1 MFHSLWCLAAQRKGM
16 VIKMS
21 KTTSQDI
28 QATLWKAAGTF
39 RGTIDAANYKD
50 FVLSMLFLKY
60 LDDTYKEFLRELE
73 EKYKGNQIRIDRA
86 KKNLPFVLG
95 EKERFDYLY
104 DNRFDPKIGE
114 MINTALQGIQDSN
127 TELRGVFRSINFNSE
142 SMLGNPQQKVTKLRT
157 LLEDFK
163 PLCLEPSQI
172 EVGPGED
179 PAYVIG
185 DAYEY
190 MVGEFAAE
198 AGKKAGSFFTPSMVS
213 ELMGM
218 LTGPRAG
225 DSIYDPTCGSAS
237 LLIRTARQAG
247 NLDQVAIYGQEMNG
261 SSWSMA
267 RMNLFIHGIHVNPND
282 IAWGDTLAN
291 PQHLDSDGNLKQFDV
306 IVANMPFSLDKWAEG
321 FNPGGQEDGSSD
333 KEKKFKMTANLDRFH
348 RFDWGVPPASKG
360 DWAFLLHMLHSLR
373 SNGRMAAVVPHGVL
387 FRGSAE
393 GRIRQTVIEK
403 NLLDAVIG
411 LPANLFYGT
420 SIPACILVFKK
431 NRATSDVLFIDASG
445 KDANGNP
452 RYRKDK
458 NQNKLEK
465 SHIDDIF
472 RAYTER
478 VDVERFAH
486 VASFEEIQANE
497 FNLNIPRYV
506 DTFEEEELIDIEEVQ
521 GNIER
526 IKAEIAVVEAQMAQY
541 LKELGL

>member
-1 MFHSLWCLAAQRKGM
+1 
-16 VIKMS
+16 MS

-28 QATLWKAAGTF
+28 KATLWKAAGTF

-60 LDDTYKEFLRELE
+60 LDDTYKEFLRDLE
-73 EKYKGNQIRIDRA
+73 ERYKGNQVRIERA

-104 DNRFDPKIGE
+104 ENRFDPKIGE
-114 MINTALQGIQDSN
+114 MINTALQGIDQ
-127 TELRGVFRSINFNSE
+127 L
-142 SMLGNPQQKVTKLRT
+142 
-157 LLEDFK
+157 DF
-163 PLCLEPSQI
+163 
-172 EVGPGED
+172 V
-179 PAYVIG
+179 YVIG

-213 ELMGM
+213 ELMGK
-218 LTGPRAG
+218 LTAPRAG

-321 FNPGGQEDGSSD
+321 FNPGGQEDSGSD
-333 KEKKFKMTANLDRFH
+333 KGKKFKMTANLDRFH

-373 SNGRMAAVVPHGVL
+373 SNGRMASVVPHGVL

-445 KDANGNP
+445 KDAEGKL

-458 NQNKLEK
+458 NQNKLDQC
-465 SHIDDIF
+465 HIDDIF
-472 RAYTER
+472 RAYTNR

-486 VASFEEIQANE
+486 VASFDEIKANE

-526 IKAEIAVVEAQMAQY
+526 IRGEIAAVEAQMAQY

>member
-1 MFHSLWCLAAQRKGM
+1 
-16 VIKMS
+16 MS

-28 QATLWKAAGTF
+28 KATLWKAAGTF

-60 LDDTYKEFLRELE
+60 LDDTYTEYLRDLE
-73 EKYKGNQIRIDRA
+73 EKYKGNPVRIERA
-86 KKNLPFVLG
+86 RKNLPFVL
-95 EKERFDYLY
+95 EDNQRFDYLFN
-104 DNRFDPKIGE
+104 NRYNPKIGE
-114 MINTALQGIQDSN
+114 MINTALQGIQDGN
-127 TELRGVFRSINFNSE
+127 VELRGVFRSINFNNE
-142 SMLGNPQQKVTKLRT
+142 AMLGNPQQKTTKLRT

-218 LTGPRAG
+218 LTTPKSG
-225 DSIYDPTCGSAS
+225 DSIYDPTCGSGS
-237 LLIRTARQAG
+237 LLIRTARHAG
-247 NLDQVAIYGQEMNG
+247 SLDGVAICGQEMNG

-267 RMNLFIHGIHVNPND
+267 RMNLFIHGIHDSD
-282 IAWGDTLAN
+282 IKWGDTLSN

-321 FNPGGQEDGSSD
+321 FNSRQEDGASED
-333 KEKKFKMTANLDRFH
+333 DKKFKMTANLDRFH

-431 NRATSDVLFIDASG
+431 NRTTDDVLFIDASG
-445 KDANGNP
+445 KDENGNL

-458 NQNKLEK
+458 NQNKLDQC
-465 SHIDDIF
+465 HIDAIF
-472 RAYTER
+472 KAYTDR

-486 VASFEEIQANE
+486 VASFEEIKAND

>member
-1 MFHSLWCLAAQRKGM
+1 
-16 VIKMS
+16 
-21 KTTSQDI
+21 
-28 QATLWKAAGTF
+28 
-39 RGTIDAANYKD
+39 
-50 FVLSMLFLKY
+50 MLFLKY
-60 LDDTYKEFLRELE
+60 LDDTYTEYLRELE
-73 EKYKGNQIRIDRA
+73 ERYKGNSVRIERA
-86 KKNLPFVLG
+86 RKNLPFVL
-95 EKERFDYLY
+95 EDNQRFDYLY
-104 DNRFDPKIGE
+104 TNRYDSKIGE
-114 MINTALQGIQDSN
+114 MINTALQGIQDGN
-127 TELRGVFRSINFNSE
+127 AELRGVFRSINFNSE

-185 DAYEY
+185 DSYEY

-218 LTGPRAG
+218 LTSPKTGN
-225 DSIYDPTCGSAS
+225 SIYDPTCGSAS

-247 NLDQVAIYGQEMNG
+247 SLDRVAIYGQEMNG

-267 RMNLFIHGIHVNPND
+267 RMNLFIHGIHDSN
-282 IAWGDTLAN
+282 IAWGDTLSN

-321 FNPGGQEDGSSD
+321 FNSRQEDGASED
-333 KEKKFKMTANLDRFH
+333 DKKFKMTANLDRFH

-393 GRIRQTVIEK
+393 GRIRQIVIEK

-431 NRATSDVLFIDASG
+431 NRATDDVLFIDASG
-445 KDANGNP
+445 KDKNGNL

-458 NQNKLEK
+458 NQNKLDQC
-465 SHIDDIF
+465 HIDAIF
-472 RAYTER
+472 KAYTDR

-486 VASFEEIQANE
+486 VASFEEIKAND

>member
-1 MFHSLWCLAAQRKGM
+1 MKTRYED
-16 VIKMS
+16 IK
-21 KTTSQDI
+21 
-28 QATLWKAAGTF
+28 ATLWKAAGTF
-39 RGTIDAANYKD
+39 RGSIDAANYKD
-50 FVLSMLFLKY
+50 YILTMLFLKY
-60 LDDTYKEFLRELE
+60 LDDTYKENLKGLE
-73 EKYKGNQIRIDRA
+73 DKYRGNKIRIERA
-86 KKNLPFVLG
+86 KKNLPFVL
-95 EKERFDYLY
+95 ENNQRFDYLY
-104 DNRFDPKIGE
+104 ENRFQPKIGE
-114 MINTALQGIQDSN
+114 MINTALLGIQDCNS
-127 TELRGVFRSINFNSE
+127 ELRGVFRSINFNSE
-142 SMLGNPQQKVTKLRT
+142 SMLGNPQQKATKLRT

-172 EVGPGED
+172 EVAPGED

-213 ELMGM
+213 ELMGS
-218 LTGPRAG
+218 LTEPKPNC
-225 DSIYDPTCGSAS
+225 SIYDPTCGSAS
-237 LLIRTARQAG
+237 LLIRTARKVG
-247 NLDQVAIYGQEMNG
+247 DMDTVVIYGQEMNG
-261 SSWSMA
+261 SSWAMA
-267 RMNLFIHGIHVNPND
+267 RMNLFIHGIHVNPD
-282 IAWGDTLAN
+282 SIAWGDTLSN
-291 PQHLDSDGNLKQFDV
+291 PLHLDSDGNLKQFDV

-321 FNPGGQEDGSSD
+321 FNRGGQQDGSDD

-360 DWAFLLHMLHSLR
+360 DWAFLLHMIYSLR

-431 NRATSDVLFIDASG
+431 NRTTDDVLFIDASG
-445 KDANGNP
+445 KDENGNL

-458 NQNKLEK
+458 RQNKLDQC
-465 SHIDDIF
+465 HIDAILK
-472 RAYTER
+472 AYRDR
-478 VDVERFAH
+478 VNVDRFAH
-486 VASFEEIQANE
+486 VASPEEIKAND

-521 GNIER
+521 ANIAKLKE
-526 IKAEIAVVEAQMAQY
+526 EIAEAEAEMNKY

>member
-1 MFHSLWCLAAQRKGM
+1 
-16 VIKMS
+16 MS

-28 QATLWKAAGTF
+28 KATLWKAAGTF

-60 LDDTYKEFLRELE
+60 LDDTYTEYLRDLE
-73 EKYKGNQIRIDRA
+73 EKYKGNPVRIERA
-86 KKNLPFVLG
+86 RKNLPFML
-95 EKERFDYLY
+95 EDNQRFDYLFN
-104 DNRFDPKIGE
+104 NRYNPKIGE
-114 MINTALQGIQDSN
+114 MINTALQGIQDGN
-127 TELRGVFRSINFNSE
+127 VELRGVFRSINFNNE
-142 SMLGNPQQKVTKLRT
+142 AMLGNPQQKTTKLRT

-218 LTGPRAG
+218 LTAPKSG
-225 DSIYDPTCGSAS
+225 DSIYDPTCGSGS
-237 LLIRTARQAG
+237 LLIRTARHAG
-247 NLDQVAIYGQEMNG
+247 SLDGVAICGQEMNG

-267 RMNLFIHGIHVNPND
+267 RMNLFIHGIHDSD
-282 IAWGDTLAN
+282 IKWGDTLSN

-321 FNPGGQEDGSSD
+321 FNSRQEDGSSED
-333 KEKKFKMTANLDRFH
+333 DKKFKMTANLDRFH

-393 GRIRQTVIEK
+393 GRIRQIVIEK

-431 NRATSDVLFIDASG
+431 NRTTDDVLFIDASG
-445 KDANGNP
+445 KDENGNL

-458 NQNKLEK
+458 NQNKLDQC
-465 SHIDDIF
+465 HIDAIF
-472 RAYTER
+472 KAYTDR

-486 VASFEEIQANE
+486 VASLDEIKAND

>member
-1 MFHSLWCLAAQRKGM
+1 
-16 VIKMS
+16 MS

-28 QATLWKAAGTF
+28 KATLWKAAGTF

-60 LDDTYKEFLRELE
+60 LDDTYTEFLRELE
-73 EKYKGNQIRIDRA
+73 ERYQGNPVRIERA
-86 KKNLPFVLG
+86 RKNLPFIL
-95 EKERFDYLY
+95 EDNQRFDYLFN
-104 DNRFDPKIGE
+104 NRYNPKIGE
-114 MINTALQGIQDSN
+114 MINTALQGIQDGN
-127 TELRGVFRSINFNSE
+127 VELRGVFRSINFNNE
-142 SMLGNPQQKVTKLRT
+142 TMLGNPQQKTTKLRT

-218 LTGPRAG
+218 LTAPKSGN
-225 DSIYDPTCGSAS
+225 SIYDPTCGSGS
-237 LLIRTARQAG
+237 LLIRAARQAG
-247 NLDQVAIYGQEMNG
+247 SLDGVAIYGQEMNG

-267 RMNLFIHGIHVNPND
+267 RMNLFIHGIHDSN
-282 IAWGDTLAN
+282 IAWGDTLSN

-321 FNPGGQEDGSSD
+321 FNSRQEDGASED
-333 KEKKFKMTANLDRFH
+333 DKKFKMTANLDRFH

-393 GRIRQTVIEK
+393 GRIRQIVIEK

-420 SIPACILVFKK
+420 SIPACILIFKK
-431 NRATSDVLFIDASG
+431 NRATDDVLFIDASG
-445 KDANGNP
+445 KDENGNL

-458 NQNKLEK
+458 NQNKLDQC
-465 SHIDDIF
+465 HIDAIF
-472 RAYTER
+472 KAYTDR

-486 VASFEEIQANE
+486 VASLEEIKAND

-506 DTFEEEELIDIEEVQ
+506 DTFEEEELINIEEVQ

-526 IKAEIAVVEAQMAQY
+526 IKTEIAVVEAQMAQY

>member
-1 MFHSLWCLAAQRKGM
+1 MKTRYED
-16 VIKMS
+16 IK
-21 KTTSQDI
+21 
-28 QATLWKAAGTF
+28 ATLWKAAGTF

-50 FVLSMLFLKY
+50 YVLTMLFLKY
-60 LDDTYKEFLRELE
+60 LNDSYKENVRELE
-73 EKYKGNQIRIDRA
+73 QRYNGNEVRIERA
-86 KKNLPFVLG
+86 KRNLPFVLADDQ
-95 EKERFDYLY
+95 RFDYLY
-104 DNRFDPKIGE
+104 ENRFNPKIGE
-114 MINTALQGIQDSN
+114 MINKALQGIQDGNS
-127 TELRGVFRSINFNSE
+127 ELRGVFRSINFNSE
-142 SMLGNPQQKVTKLRT
+142 AMLGNPQQKVTKLRT
-157 LLEDFK
+157 LLEDFET
-163 PLCLEPSQI
+163 LCLEPSQI

-198 AGKKAGSFFTPSMVS
+198 AGKKAGSFFTPSAVS
-213 ELMGM
+213 ELMGK
-218 LTGPRAG
+218 LTAPRQG
-225 DSIYDPTCGSAS
+225 DSIYDPTCGSGS
-237 LLIRTARQAG
+237 LLIRTARQTG
-247 NLDQVAIYGQEMNG
+247 DFDKVAIYGQEMNG

-267 RMNLFIHGIHVNPND
+267 RMNLFIHGIHVNGD
-282 IAWGDTLAN
+282 AIAWGDTLSN

-321 FNPGGQEDGSSD
+321 FNPGGQEDGDSKD
-333 KEKKFKMTANLDRFH
+333 KKFKMTANLDPYH

-360 DWAFLLHMLHSLR
+360 DWAFLLHMLYSLQ

-431 NRATSDVLFIDASG
+431 NRSTSDVLFIDASG
-445 KDANGNP
+445 KDENGNL

-458 NQNKLEK
+458 NQNKLDPE
-465 SHIDDIF
+465 HVEAIF
-472 RAYTER
+472 KAYTDR

-486 VASFEEIQANE
+486 VASIEEIRAND

-506 DTFEEEELIDIEEVQ
+506 DMFEEEELVDIDVVQ
-521 GNIER
+521 GNIQR
-526 IKAEIAVVEAQMAQY
+526 LKAEIAAAEAELDKY

>member
-1 MFHSLWCLAAQRKGM
+1 
-16 VIKMS
+16 MS

-28 QATLWKAAGTF
+28 KTTLWKAAGTF
-39 RGTIDAANYKD
+39 RGTIDAANYKE

-60 LDDTYKEFLRELE
+60 LDDTYTEFLRELE
-73 EKYKGNQIRIDRA
+73 ERYQGNPVRIERA
-86 KKNLPFVLG
+86 RKNLPFTL
-95 EKERFDYLY
+95 EDNQRFDYLFN
-104 DNRFDPKIGE
+104 NRYNPKIGE
-114 MINTALQGIQDSN
+114 MINTALQGIQDGN
-127 TELRGVFRSINFNSE
+127 VELRGVFRSINFNNE
-142 SMLGNPQQKVTKLRT
+142 AMLGNPQQKVTKLRT

-218 LTGPRAG
+218 LTAPKAG
-225 DSIYDPTCGSAS
+225 NSIYDPTCGSGS
-237 LLIRTARQAG
+237 LLIRAARQAG
-247 NLDQVAIYGQEMNG
+247 SLDSVAIYGQEMNG

-267 RMNLFIHGIHVNPND
+267 RMNLFIHGIHDSN
-282 IAWGDTLAN
+282 IAWGDTLSN

-321 FNPGGQEDGSSD
+321 FNSRQEDGASED
-333 KEKKFKMTANLDRFH
+333 DKKFKMTANLDRFH

-393 GRIRQTVIEK
+393 GRIRQIVIEK

-420 SIPACILVFKK
+420 SIPACILIFKK
-431 NRATSDVLFIDASG
+431 NRATDDVLFIDASG
-445 KDANGNP
+445 KDENGNL
-452 RYRKDK
+452 RYRKYK
-458 NQNKLEK
+458 NQNKLDQC
-465 SHIDDIF
+465 HIDAIF
-472 RAYTER
+472 KAYTDR

-486 VASFEEIQANE
+486 VASFEEIKAND

-526 IKAEIAVVEAQMAQY
+526 IRAEIAVVEAQMAQY

>member
-1 MFHSLWCLAAQRKGM
+1 M
-16 VIKMS
+16 
-21 KTTSQDI
+21 KTTFDDI
-28 QATLWKAAGTF
+28 KATLWKAAGTF

-50 FVLSMLFLKY
+50 YVLTMLFLKY
-60 LDDTYKEFLRELE
+60 LDDTYKENLRDLE
-73 EKYKGNQIRIDRA
+73 EKYNGNAIRIERA
-86 KKNLPFVLG
+86 KRNLPFSLG
-95 EKERFDYLY
+95 DTQRFGYLY
-104 DNRFDPKIGE
+104 ENRFDPKIGE
-114 MINTALQGIQDSN
+114 KINTALQGIQDGN
-127 TELRGVFRSINFNSE
+127 AELRGVFRSINFNSE
-142 SMLGNPQQKVTKLRT
+142 AMLGNPQQKVTKLRT
-157 LLEDFK
+157 LLEDFE

-190 MVGEFAAE
+190 MIGEFATE

-213 ELMGM
+213 ELMGR
-218 LTGPRAG
+218 LTAPRPG
-225 DSIYDPTCGSAS
+225 DAIYDPTCGSAS

-247 NLDQVAIYGQEMNG
+247 NTDSVAIYGQEMNG

-267 RMNLFIHGIHVNPND
+267 RMNLFIHGIHVNSD
-282 IAWGDTLAN
+282 SIAWGDTLSN
-291 PQHLDSDGNLKQFDV
+291 PLHLDSDGNLKLFDV

-321 FNPGGQEDGSSD
+321 FNPGGQEDGSD
-333 KEKKFKMTANLDRFH
+333 KKDKMFKMTANLDKYH

-360 DWAFLLHMLHSLR
+360 DWAFLLHMIHSLR

-403 NLLDAVIG
+403 NLLDTVIG

-445 KDANGNP
+445 KDAEGNL
-452 RYRKDK
+452 RYRKDR
-458 NQNKLEK
+458 NQNKLDQC
-465 SHIDDIF
+465 HIDAIF
-472 RAYTER
+472 KAYQDR

-486 VASFEEIQANE
+486 VATLEEIRENGY
-497 FNLNIPRYV
+497 NLNIPRYV
-506 DTFEEEELIDIEEVQ
+506 DTFEEEELVDIEEVQ
-521 GNIER
+521 GNICH
-526 IKAEIAVVEAQMAQY
+526 IKAEIAEVETQLDQY
-541 LKELGL
+541 LRELGL